1 MKNIKNTITNIAAL
15 LVILGA
21 AVSTYVESLGGGEIN
36 WLNLGLALAV
46 AVIGWLTGKGTDARS
61 T

>member
-1 MKNIKNTITNIAAL
+1 MKNLKNTITNIAAL
-15 LVILGA
+15 LVVLGA
-21 AVSTYVESLGGGEIN
+21 VTNTYIESLNGGEIN
-36 WLNLGLALAV
+36 WLNLGLALVV